1 MIGVFCFFF
10 FFKQKTAYEV
20 RISDWSSDVCSSDL
34 AILAHS
40 LSIPGRRL
48 PKGRVLDCDDLAA
61 VRHAGLEALTVA
73 RLDTDDIG
81 ENDVAMAIA
90 QRLAGDHVRAEPPVH
105 GRADLIA
112 ETNGL
117 LVYAPDGIGKLNRA
131 TEAITFAAV
140 APMTPVRAG
149 DVVGT
154 VKIIPYAV
162 PRAELVS
169 AGQVADGCKE
179 IGRAHV

>member
-1 MIGVFCFFF
+1 
-10 FFKQKTAYEV
+10 
-20 RISDWSSDVCSSDL
+20 
-34 AILAHS
+34 
-40 LSIPGRRL
+40 
-48 PKGRVLDCDDLAA
+48 
-61 VRHAGLEALTVA
+61 
-73 RLDTDDIG
+73 
-81 ENDVAMAIA
+81 MAIA
-90 QRLAGDHVRAEPPVH
+90 QRLAGDHVCAEPPVH

-162 PRAELVS
+162 HRAELVS
-169 AGQVADGCKE
+169 AGQVADGCKVRIAE
-179 IGRAHV
+179 FGPLSGILVQNSRGSVSLKLLAKTENVIRQRAERLGGNLNQVWTYDNGEAARSEER

>member
-1 MIGVFCFFF
+1 MIRRPPRSTRTDTLLPSTSLFRSEAEG
-10 FFKQKTAYEV
+10 
-20 RISDWSSDVCSSDL
+20 
-34 AILAHS
+34 AILAQS

-117 LVYAPDGIGKLNRA
+117 LV
-131 TEAITFAAV
+131 
-140 APMTPVRAG
+140 
-149 DVVGT
+149 
-154 VKIIPYAV
+154 
-162 PRAELVS
+162 
-169 AGQVADGCKE
+169 
-179 IGRAHV
+179 

>member
-1 MIGVFCFFF
+1 M
-10 FFKQKTAYEV
+10 
-20 RISDWSSDVCSSDL
+20 RISDWSADVCSSDL
-34 AILAHS
+34 
-40 LSIPGRRL
+40 
-48 PKGRVLDCDDLAA
+48 
-61 VRHAGLEALTVA
+61 
-73 RLDTDDIG
+73 
-81 ENDVAMAIA
+81 
-90 QRLAGDHVRAEPPVH
+90 RAEPPVH

-169 AGQVADGCKE
+169 AGQVADGCKVR
-179 IGRAHV
+179 IAAFGPLS

>member
-1 MIGVFCFFF
+1 MIRRPPRPQRSDTLFPYTTLFRSDRRFHPGRDDDSL
-10 FFKQKTAYEV
+10 AELEV
-20 RISDWSSDVCSSDL
+20 RFGRVSL
-34 AILAHS
+34 EEAEGAILAHS

-90 QRLAGDHVRAEPPVH
+90 QRLAGDHVRAEPPVP

-117 LVYAPDGIGKLNRA
+117 LVYAPDGIGKLHRD
-131 TEAITFAAV
+131 TEAISFDDAEPIQT
-140 APMTPVRAG
+140 VRGG
-149 DVVGT
+149 DGWRT
-154 VKIIPYAV
+154 AKDNP
-162 PRAELVS
+162 
-169 AGQVADGCKE
+169 
-179 IGRAHV
+179 

>member
-1 MIGVFCFFF
+1 
-10 FFKQKTAYEV
+10 
-20 RISDWSSDVCSSDL
+20 
-34 AILAHS
+34 
-40 LSIPGRRL
+40 
-48 PKGRVLDCDDLAA
+48 
-61 VRHAGLEALTVA
+61 
-73 RLDTDDIG
+73 
-81 ENDVAMAIA
+81 MAIA
-90 QRLAGDHVRAEPPVH
+90 QRLAGDHVCAEPPVH

-169 AGQVADGCKE
+169 AGQVADGCKVRIAAFGPLSVRSE
-179 IGRAHV
+179 EQPSELQSLMRISD

>member
-1 MIGVFCFFF
+1 M
-10 FFKQKTAYEV
+10 

-34 AILAHS
+34 
-40 LSIPGRRL
+40 
-48 PKGRVLDCDDLAA
+48 
-61 VRHAGLEALTVA
+61 
-73 RLDTDDIG
+73 G
-81 ENDVAMAIA
+81 ENDVTMAIA
-90 QRLAGDHVRAEPPVH
+90 QWLAGDYVRAEPPVH
-105 GRADLIA
+105 GRADLIY

-117 LVYAPDGIGKLNRA
+117 LVYAPDGIGKLNRS

-169 AGQVADGCKE
+169 AGQVADGCKVR
-179 IGRAHV
+179 IAAFGRSEEHTSELQ

>member
-1 MIGVFCFFF
+1 MIRRPPRSTRTDTLFPYTTLFRSGGTSRDRRFHPGRDDDSL
-10 FFKQKTAYEV
+10 AELEV
-20 RISDWSSDVCSSDL
+20 RFGRVSL
-34 AILAHS
+34 EEAEGAILAHS

-48 PKGRVLDCDDLAA
+48 PKGRVLDCDDLTA

-90 QRLAGDHVRAEPPVH
+90 QRLDGDHVRAEPPVH

-117 LVYAPDGIGKLNRA
+117 LVYAPDGIGKTKPA
-131 TEAITFAAV
+131 TEPIPFPPPP
-140 APMTPVRAG
+140 PMPPG
-149 DVVGT
+149 
-154 VKIIPYAV
+154 P
-162 PRAELVS
+162 
-169 AGQVADGCKE
+169 QW
-179 IGRAHV
+179 

>member
-1 MIGVFCFFF
+1 MISLFVAFVGFGGTVFF
-10 FFKQKTAYEV
+10 FFKQKTAYEM

-34 AILAHS
+34 WAGRAPKRCGGTSRDRRVHPGRDDDSLAELEVRFGRVSLEEAEGAILAHS

-117 LVYAPDGIGKLNRA
+117 LVYAPDGIGKL
-131 TEAITFAAV
+131 
-140 APMTPVRAG
+140 
-149 DVVGT
+149 
-154 VKIIPYAV
+154 
-162 PRAELVS
+162 
-169 AGQVADGCKE
+169 
-179 IGRAHV
+179 